1 MSVKIILSDRR
12 FSFDEKRLAALT
24 RRVLKGELA
33 SGKSINIVYCSDR
46 RISELNR
53 RFRGRNRI
61 TDVLAFELMDT
72 EEPDFLGEIYIN
84 LRQARRQAKEHK
96 ASYEKE
102 VKRLTVHGVLHL
114 LGFNDETKREFK
126 LMQATQQKLLEAA
139 WNNRA

>member
-12 FSFDEKRLAALT
+12 FSFNEKRLAALT

-33 SGKSINIVYCSDR
+33 SGKSINIVYCSDS

-114 LGFNDETKREFK
+114 LGYRDDNKKDRLK
-126 LMQATQQKLLEAA
+126 M
-139 WNNRA
+139 RARQEGYL